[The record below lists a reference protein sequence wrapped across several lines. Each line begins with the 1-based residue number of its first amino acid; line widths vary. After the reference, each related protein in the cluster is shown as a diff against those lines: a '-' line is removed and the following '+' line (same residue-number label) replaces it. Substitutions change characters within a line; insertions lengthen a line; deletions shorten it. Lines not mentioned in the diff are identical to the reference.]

1 MLFKSLALWLS
12 LGSIALGSPLQA
24 EPLSDEFPSFEEIVK
39 RQDGACTNG
48 PRTRSCWS
56 NGYSIATDFDAK
68 APPDGTTVTY
78 NFDITNVTRP
88 NPDGSGTEKQMMLI
102 NNQYPGPLV
111 RAKWGD
117 TIIINVKNSL
127 AHNGTGIHW
136 HGIRQL
142 NSCQH
147 DGVPGVTEC
156 PIAPGMTRQ
165 YKFKATQFGT
175 SWYHSHFSAQYG
187 EGIVG
192 TMIIDGPATA
202 NYDVDLGTLPITDWY
217 YRPAFLLNE
226 LAQHSLR
233 GPPTPDNILV
243 NGTHVNA
250 INDNGQYARMNVVKG
265 KKYRIRIINT
275 SVDTTFSVS
284 MDGHPFTVLTAD
296 FVPIK
301 SFVADQL
308 TLQIGQRYDVV
319 ITANQTVNNYWFRV
333 SVGTACGSNAMTSS
347 GKVLGAIL
355 HYDGAPTTGNPTSTG
370 VAMRTSCDDEAT
382 SNLVPFVPNQVPT
395 SIVGDAPNHKM
406 TLNSFSN
413 SSQNNL
419 FRWTIDGNPF
429 VIDWNNPSLETVLAG
444 SKNFGPNENVYTMEG
459 ANSWYL
465 WWIQSASPIPLPHPI
480 HLHGHDYYIVGSG
493 PGTWDGSTAGLKF
506 DNPTRRDTAIL
517 PAGGYMLIAFPAD
530 NPGMW
535 IMHCHIAWH
544 ASQGLSVQF
553 MERMSEIKGTLGD
566 TSILKDGCDA
576 WDGYWAEGSE
586 PNPSRPYEQ
595 TDSGI

>member
-1 MLFKSLALWLS
+1 
-12 LGSIALGSPLQA
+12 
-24 EPLSDEFPSFEEIVK
+24 
-39 RQDGACTNG
+39 
-48 PRTRSCWS
+48 
-56 NGYSIATDFDAK
+56 
-68 APPDGTTVTY
+68 
-78 NFDITNVTRP
+78 
-88 NPDGSGTEKQMMLI
+88 
-102 NNQYPGPLV
+102 
-111 RAKWGD
+111 
-117 TIIINVKNSL
+117 
-127 AHNGTGIHW
+127 
-136 HGIRQL
+136 
-142 NSCQH
+142 
-147 DGVPGVTEC
+147 
-156 PIAPGMTRQ
+156 
-165 YKFKATQFGT
+165 
-175 SWYHSHFSAQYG
+175 
-187 EGIVG
+187 
-192 TMIIDGPATA
+192 
-202 NYDVDLGTLPITDWY
+202 
-217 YRPAFLLNE
+217 
-226 LAQHSLR
+226 
-233 GPPTPDNILV
+233 
-243 NGTHVNA
+243 
-250 INDNGQYARMNVVKG
+250 
-265 KKYRIRIINT
+265 
-275 SVDTTFSVS
+275 
-284 MDGHPFTVLTAD
+284 
-296 FVPIK
+296 
-301 SFVADQL
+301 
-308 TLQIGQRYDVV
+308 
-319 ITANQTVNNYWFRV
+319 
-333 SVGTACGSNAMTSS
+333 MTSS

-370 VAMRTSCDDEAT
+370 VTMRTSCDDEAT

-413 SSQNNL
+413 ASQNNL

-506 DNPTRRDTAIL
+506 NNPTRRDTAIL
-517 PAGGYMLIAFPAD
+517 PAGGYLLIAFPAD